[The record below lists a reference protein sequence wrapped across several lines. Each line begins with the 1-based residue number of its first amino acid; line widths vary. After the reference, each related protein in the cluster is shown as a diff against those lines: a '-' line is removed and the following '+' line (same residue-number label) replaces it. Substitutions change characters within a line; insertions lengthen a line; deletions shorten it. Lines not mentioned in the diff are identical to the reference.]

1 MSVSLTLFIQQLIH
15 LFGLQDVAL
24 WLEQAPIIH
33 PQLAEP
39 RWLLIL
45 ALPLGLVFWRWWQ
58 RRRLVHYAD
67 SALTPWATVHQGGGL
82 SLRRQRATRLLLTLF
97 WLMLALALAD
107 PRVPRSATAH
117 MQTLPPIL
125 FVLDDSAAMSVQD
138 VSPDRLARSLQL
150 IRLLIPNLADRRLGL
165 MVYAD
170 QAGLLLPPS
179 PDHDL
184 LRFFLT
190 QIPALGHP
198 VAAPRPDR
206 AFLRAANLADL
217 KGGAIVWLTSGDE
230 ASFSGALGSDQLAA
244 AEQLKRAGLPLIA
257 ITEAGAGGPMLADGQ
272 PIKDNEANPL
282 SSRPAP
288 QRVAELARL
297 TGGAATTTTTLPA
310 DAAFIDHEIQAL
322 PELPPRNQTAKQTR
336 SLHSLPLLVALLSLI
351 GAGLLGFP
359 PLTRRKTSPF
369 TGASTLIVMAMAGLV
384 TVGIAPPAAQAAQ
397 LPEATDLTGGLSE
410 PTNRLRLAQGDQ
422 ALIGGDFAQAQVL
435 FSASKGYAARLGN
448 GVAAYRRADFTFA
461 TTQFQMASWLASTP
475 AEQALALFN
484 LGDALVMTGQYE
496 AAFDAFSA
504 VLTIQPKNKDAQKN
518 RDLVDKFRKSI
529 SKNENDSP
537 KFKGYQSATYG
548 YYHEPKTSKMDQ
560 EVQQSS
566 GGVNGAGGP
575 ATATQKPGT
584 PFSLTEAIGASARKK
599 LDLVNDQ
606 PAPLLDGLLRQQ
618 PYHTP
623 VLGDN
628 P

>member
-1 MSVSLTLFIQQLIH
+1 MSVSLTLFIQQLIN

-24 WLEQAPIIH
+24 WLGQAPIIH

-45 ALPLGLVFWRWWQ
+45 VLPLGLLFWRWRQ

-67 SALTPWATVHQGGGL
+67 PALAPWATVRQGGGR
-82 SLRRQRATRLLLTLF
+82 SLWRQRAMRLLLALF
-97 WLMLALALAD
+97 WLMLTLALAD
-107 PRVPRSATAH
+107 PRVPKSATAH
-117 MQTLPPIL
+117 MQILPPVL

-138 VSPDRLARSLQL
+138 VSPDRLGRSLQL
-150 IRLLIPNLADRRLGL
+150 IRLLIPNLADRRVGL

-190 QIPALGHP
+190 QIPALAHP

-206 AFLRAANLADL
+206 AFSVAADLADL

-230 ASFSGALGSDQLAA
+230 ASFSGTLGSDQLAA
-244 AEQLKRAGLPLIA
+244 AERLKQAGLRLIA
-257 ITEAGAGGPMLADGQ
+257 VTEAGAGGPMLADGQ

-310 DAAFIDHEIQAL
+310 DAAFIDHEIQAM

-336 SLHSLPLLVALLSLI
+336 SLHSLPLLIALLCLI
-351 GAGLLGFP
+351 GAGLMGFP
-359 PLTRRKTSPF
+359 PVSRRTSSRLTGLS
-369 TGASTLIVMAMAGLV
+369 AVMAMA
-384 TVGIAPPAAQAAQ
+384 TVLSATGGIVPTPVQAAE
-397 LPEATDLTGGLSE
+397 PAESTGGLNAQ
-410 PTNRLRLAQGDQ
+410 TNRLRLAQADL
-422 ALIGGDFAQAQVL
+422 ALVGGDFAQAQVL

-448 GVAAYRRADFTFA
+448 GIAAYRRADFTFA
-461 TTQFQMASWLASTP
+461 ATQFQMASWLASAP

-484 LGDALVMTGQYE
+484 LGDALVMTGQYD

-504 VLTIQPKNKDAQKN
+504 VLAIQPQNKDAQKN

-529 SKNENDSP
+529 SKNEKDSP

-560 EVQQSS
+560 AVQQSS

-575 ATATQKPGT
+575 TTVTQKPGT
-584 PFSLTEAIGASARKK
+584 PFALTEAIGASARKK

-618 PYHTP
+618 PYQAP
-623 VLGDN
+623 MLGDA